1 MNETRERLRAHRVVL
16 LTVQPHTVGSRIG
29 GGGRPLLAG
38 EDPIARWTRI
48 YEERRGVYEDV
59 ADFALDTS
67 TGPLSDVVATIV
79 AWARAEESAPASTEE
94 TA

>member
-1 MNETRERLRAHRVVL
+1 MNDEHLAGCLGQCLPHERQDASADRDVV
-16 LTVQPHTVGSRIG
+16 R
-29 GGGRPLLAG
+29 LLAG